1 MQTNWANWIIWVNEL
16 FNIMSSFLEKCEL
29 SCWRKKGNVGH
40 PIIFRFITFNSDGWS
55 PLASSL
61 SLENPNE
68 MTFWMKKSICVLT
81 FKLCDHIIECHTQS
95 MTIKLTWMINY
106 HLRSSSSCFVSF
118 PENNTLEMISVPVS
132 FILVFKSNYNTF
144 HNSTSNRHIWKHWA
158 LEFTCTNV

>member
-16 FNIMSSFLEKCEL
+16 FNIMSSFLEMCGL
-29 SCWRKKGNVGH
+29 RCWRKRENVGH

-68 MTFWMKKSICVLT
+68 MTFWIKKSIWVLT

-106 HLRSSSSCFVSF
+106 HLRSSPSCFVSF
-118 PENNTLEMISVPVS
+118 WGKNKAMCYNN
-132 FILVFKSNYNTF
+132 FILVSVTNCYQIDLLSICFI
-144 HNSTSNRHIWKHWA
+144 STLRRGYKIRPF
-158 LEFTCTNV
+158 LI